1 VSKILPGVPDQP
13 LDELIE
19 CLRTARKKRPDLLQ
33 GNLAFAI
40 SLVSR
45 YSFTFVNDDYEEA
58 ASILDEILTSGSPE
72 DSKDELAAMAQG
84 FATLFMTGLAR
95 VRSRLGAHSTP
106 ENLEAMYL
114 SRSSLGS
121 SSVKELDRLSHS
133 DPIVFDLEKTAKRRF
148 HYFGSTG
155 VETLPGNSP
164 SSQPVPAVSS
174 QDNGG
179 DDWEFN
185 QTFDDMKL
193 LRFEIRNNEDTTK
206 IDEAT
211 ERARTILASYSPT
224 NLHMLSNAILRL
236 HPLRGVR
243 SHKKD
248 RVS

>member
-1 VSKILPGVPDQP
+1 MSFMQSSTSSIFEIRFAIFRHRIIPLIVDALVLQVQLELGNPAMQNIREMAVLSHELLTLVVSKILPGVPDQP

-33 GNLAFAI
+33 GNLAFSI

-155 VETLPGNSP
+155 VETLP
-164 SSQPVPAVSS
+164 
-174 QDNGG
+174 
-179 DDWEFN
+179 
-185 QTFDDMKL
+185 
-193 LRFEIRNNEDTTK
+193 
-206 IDEAT
+206 
-211 ERARTILASYSPT
+211 
-224 NLHMLSNAILRL
+224 
-236 HPLRGVR
+236 
-243 SHKKD
+243 
-248 RVS
+248 

>member
-106 ENLEAMYL
+106 EILEAMYL

-148 HYFGSTG
+148 YYFGSTG
-155 VETLPGNSP
+155 VETLPGIHHHL
-164 SSQPVPAVSS
+164 SQS
-174 QDNGG
+174 QRC
-179 DDWEFN
+179 
-185 QTFDDMKL
+185 L
-193 LRFEIRNNEDTTK
+193 LRIMEVTIGNSIRHS
-206 IDEAT
+206 
-211 ERARTILASYSPT
+211 TI
-224 NLHMLSNAILRL
+224 
-236 HPLRGVR
+236 
-243 SHKKD
+243 
-248 RVS
+248 